1 MSISGRVARMV
12 VCGAFILLA
21 SSANAFD
28 FDGAWATDAGNCPQI
43 FVKKNNKIS
52 MSRRSDFFGGGFIVE
67 GDRIRGP
74 SATCKING
82 RKEEADM
89 LRLIASCTTQIAIL
103 SPMQLD
109 IKIESPD
116 KIIRFFPNF
125 PEIAIPYARCAF

>member
-12 VCGAFILLA
+12 VCGAFMLLA

>member
-89 LRLIASCTTQIAIL
+89 LRLMASCTTQIAIL